1 MYYKLLYG
9 IESIS
14 SSHSASSQLSGEF
27 MLLHSIH
34 TLANLALKETVP
46 AQLRTSPH
54 ITVKKIY
61 SIQRIQG
68 KRKLLKIPECKKYI
82 EYNENFQGK
91 LCFSG

>member
-1 MYYKLLYG
+1 
-9 IESIS
+9 
-14 SSHSASSQLSGEF
+14 

-46 AQLRTSPH
+46 PVSRTSPH
-54 ITVKKIY
+54 VTAKNIY

-68 KRKLLKIPECKKYI
+68 KRNLLKNPECKKYI
-82 EYNENFQGK
+82 EYSEKFQGK